1 MKKLIYAHKPQKTIK
16 EQIIKNMTTQ
26 KLRVIV
32 MNGQKIIQALVNNEW
47 ETTGTIKKVEE
58 GIKPGIYN
66 IYLAQKP
73 EDKKQYEGKILY
85 VDKENAIFYQ
95 QVNKDFIVHQLN
107 AVNGKPVAGND
118 VVIEYDGEKANIAQN
133 DSLKKKRVLK
143 I

>member
-1 MKKLIYAHKPQKTIK
+1 MV
-16 EQIIKNMTTQ
+16 TQ
-26 KLRVIV
+26 KLRIVV

-85 VDKENAIFYQ
+85 VDKENEVFYQ
-95 QVNKDFIVHQLN
+95 QTGKDFIVHQLN
-107 AVNGKPVAGND
+107 IVNGKPVAGK
-118 VVIEYDGEKANIAQN
+118 VVVVAYDGEKA
-133 DSLKKKRVLK
+133 SLTQIDFQKKTRT
-143 I
+143 IRI

>member
-1 MKKLIYAHKPQKTIK
+1 
-16 EQIIKNMTTQ
+16 MTTQ
-26 KLRVIV
+26 KLRMIV
-32 MNGQKIIQALVNNEW
+32 MNGQRIIQALVNNEW

-85 VDKENAIFYQ
+85 IDKENEVFYQ
-95 QVNKDFIVHQLN
+95 QTGKDFIVHQLN
-107 AVNGKPVAGND
+107 TINGKPVAGKD
-118 VVIEYDGEKANIAQN
+118 VVVEYGGEKAHLSQADALQ
-133 DSLKKKRVLK
+133 KKKVLK

>member
-1 MKKLIYAHKPQKTIK
+1 MV
-16 EQIIKNMTTQ
+16 TQ
-26 KLRVIV
+26 KLRIVV

-47 ETTGTIKKVEE
+47 ETTGTIKKAEE

-85 VDKENAIFYQ
+85 VDKENEVFYQ
-95 QVNKDFIVHQLN
+95 QTGKDFIVHQLN
-107 AVNGKPVAGND
+107 AINGKPVAGND
-118 VVIEYDGEKANIAQN
+118 VVVEYDGQKAHLIQN
-133 DSLKKKRVLK
+133 DALKKKKVLK

>member
-1 MKKLIYAHKPQKTIK
+1 LKKLIYAHKLQQTIK

-32 MNGQKIIQALVNNEW
+32 MNGQKIIQALINNEW

-85 VDKENAIFYQ
+85 VDKENEVFYQ
-95 QVNKDFIVHQLN
+95 QTGKDFIVHQIN
-107 AVNGKPVAGND
+107 AINGKPVAGND
-118 VVIEYDGEKANIAQN
+118 VVVEYDGEKAHLTQA
-133 DSLKKKRVLK
+133 DALKKKKVLK

>member
-1 MKKLIYAHKPQKTIK
+1 LKKLIYAHKPQKTIK

-47 ETTGTIKKVEE
+47 ETTGTIKKAEE

-66 IYLAQKP
+66 IYLAKPP

-85 VDKENAIFYQ
+85 VDKENEVFYQ
-95 QVNKDFIVHQLN
+95 QTGKDFIVHQLN
-107 AVNGKPVAGND
+107 MVNGKPVAGKD
-118 VVIEYDGEKANIAQN
+118 VVIEYDGQKAHLIQN
-133 DSLKKKRVLK
+133 DALKKKKVLK

>member
-1 MKKLIYAHKPQKTIK
+1 MV
-16 EQIIKNMTTQ
+16 TQ
-26 KLRVIV
+26 KLRIVV

-85 VDKENAIFYQ
+85 VDKENEVFYQ
-95 QVNKDFIVHQLN
+95 QTGKDFIVHQIN
-107 AVNGKPVAGND
+107 VINGKPVAGKD
-118 VVIEYDGEKANIAQN
+118 VVIEYHGKKAHMTQANA
-133 DSLKKKRVLK
+133 LKKKVLK

>member
-1 MKKLIYAHKPQKTIK
+1 
-16 EQIIKNMTTQ
+16 MTAR
-26 KLRVIV
+26 KLRMIV
-32 MNGQKIIQALVNNEW
+32 MNGQKIIQALINNEW
-47 ETTGTIKKVEE
+47 ETTGTIKKAEE

-66 IYLAQKP
+66 IYLAKMP
-73 EDKKQYEGKILY
+73 ENNKQYEGKILY
-85 VDKENAIFYQ
+85 IDKENEVFYQ
-95 QVNKDFIVHQLN
+95 QSGKDFIVYQLN

>member
-1 MKKLIYAHKPQKTIK
+1 
-16 EQIIKNMTTQ
+16 MTTR
-26 KLRVIV
+26 KLRMIV
-32 MNGQKIIQALVNNEW
+32 MNGQRIIQALVNNEW

-85 VDKENAIFYQ
+85 IDKENEVFYQ
-95 QVNKDFIVHQLN
+95 QTGKDFIVHRLN
-107 AVNGKPVAGND
+107 TINGKPVAGKD
-118 VVIEYDGEKANIAQN
+118 VVVKYDGEKAHLNQV
-133 DSLKKKRVLK
+133 DTLKRKNVLK

>member
-1 MKKLIYAHKPQKTIK
+1 MV
-16 EQIIKNMTTQ
+16 TQ
-26 KLRVIV
+26 KLRIVV

-85 VDKENAIFYQ
+85 VDKENEVFYQ
-95 QVNKDFIVHQLN
+95 QTGKDFIVHQIN
-107 AVNGKPVAGND
+107 AINGKPVAGND
-118 VVIEYDGEKANIAQN
+118 VVVEYDGQKAHLIQN
-133 DSLKKKRVLK
+133 DALKKKKVLK

>member
-1 MKKLIYAHKPQKTIK
+1 
-16 EQIIKNMTTQ
+16 MTTQ
-26 KLRVIV
+26 KLRMIV

-66 IYLAQKP
+66 IYLAKTP

-85 VDKENAIFYQ
+85 VDKENEVFYQ
-95 QVNKDFIVHQLN
+95 QTGKDFIVHQLI
-107 AVNGKPVAGND
+107 AIEGKPVAGKD
-118 VVIEYDGEKANIAQN
+118 MVIEYDGEKADLSQA
-133 DSLKKKRVLK
+133 DALKKKKVLK

>member
-1 MKKLIYAHKPQKTIK
+1 
-16 EQIIKNMTTQ
+16 MTTR
-26 KLRVIV
+26 KLRMIV
-32 MNGQKIIQALVNNEW
+32 MNGQRIIQALANNEW

-85 VDKENAIFYQ
+85 VDKENEVFYQ
-95 QVNKDFIVHQLN
+95 QTGKDFIMHQLN
-107 AVNGKPVAGND
+107 LVSGKPVAGKD
-118 VVIEYDGEKANIAQN
+118 VVIEYEGEKTNFTQTDA
-133 DSLKKKRVLK
+133 LKKKKVLK

>member
-1 MKKLIYAHKPQKTIK
+1 
-16 EQIIKNMTTQ
+16 MTTQ
-26 KLRVIV
+26 KLRMIV

-85 VDKENAIFYQ
+85 VDKENEVFYQ
-95 QVNKDFIVHQLN
+95 QSEKDFIVHQLN
-107 AVNGKPVAGND
+107 AINSKPVAGKD
-118 VVIEYDGEKANIAQN
+118 VVIDYDGEKANLTQA
-133 DSLKKKRVLK
+133 DALKKKKVLK

>member
-1 MKKLIYAHKPQKTIK
+1 MV
-16 EQIIKNMTTQ
+16 TQ
-26 KLRVIV
+26 KLRIVV

-85 VDKENAIFYQ
+85 VDKENEVFYQ
-95 QVNKDFIVHQLN
+95 QTGKDFIVHQIN
-107 AVNGKPVAGND
+107 AINGKPVAGND
-118 VVIEYDGEKANIAQN
+118 VVVEYDGEKANIAQN